1 MTNEQP
7 GGSSSSSSSS
17 EGFENA
23 LFFREEKKD
32 LPPSMSARRSAR
44 VVLEAYLSSDGDPRR
59 AGLGVNAASRGRVAW
74 SGEGERG
81 RDGEPSEIA
90 RRVCRCPCELSS
102 SCRASRVAARTRAG
116 ARPRRALLLA
126 LYPPHRRPGAMR
138 ASRSSGVSTRAD
150 RVRVMWAARVQK
162 PRDFWSAVRHGS
174 NCTRRDVQ

>member
-1 MTNEQP
+1 MRASRAGTMTNEQP

-102 SCRASRVAARTRAG
+102 SHSRVAGRGTHPCG
-116 ARPRRALLLA
+116 ARPRRALVA
-126 LYPPHRRPGAMR
+126 CTVPATSPSPGRSR

-162 PRDFWSAVRHGS
+162 PRDF
-174 NCTRRDVQ
+174 